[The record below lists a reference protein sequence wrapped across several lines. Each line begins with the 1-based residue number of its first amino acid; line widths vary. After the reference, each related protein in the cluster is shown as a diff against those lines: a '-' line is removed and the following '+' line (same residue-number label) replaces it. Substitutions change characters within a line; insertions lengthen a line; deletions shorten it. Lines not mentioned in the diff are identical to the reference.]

1 MKAEA
6 TTTTM
11 ITIVYDIIIEAGEHE
26 GRTVKPHLKTTLN

>member
-11 ITIVYDIIIEAGEHE
+11 ITIVYDIIIEAGEQE
-26 GRTVKPHLKTTLN
+26 GRTAKPHLKTTLN